1 MESLTLDEI
10 IRREYDCRVSYIK
23 SKNIELE
30 REYFSEVPIGE
41 IIQGASFNDAFESF
55 KETVKSN
62 NEDDISTI
70 FMLLQECFL
79 FTAGHDLMFKKK
91 LKADCFTSVPMDD
104 FIYPKLVKTVKE
116 KYNDVSVMKENV
128 NQEKNIKDI
137 ERIVYTF
144 TEMQALL
151 NLLYCQ
157 DFQFPI
163 GWEGLF
169 PEIHEEI
176 IDLLKKFGITIG
188 DFLHALIDSKCK
200 TMTELLSEITN
211 PQLRKTYLE
220 KVEKLKEEKH
230 KKTQTFALVDLPITY
245 FSDYTFFDFLNS
257 EQESSIFKEPSPKE
271 VEKIIIQK
279 R

>member
-10 IRREYDCRVSYIK
+10 IKREYECRVSYIK

-41 IIQGASFNDAFESF
+41 IIQGASFDDTFESF

-79 FTAGHDLMFKKK
+79 FTAGHDMMYKEK
-91 LKADCFTSVPMDD
+91 LKADCFTSVPMED
-104 FIYPKLVKTVKE
+104 FIYPKLVEAVKE
-116 KYNDVSVMKENV
+116 KYNNVSVMKENV

-151 NLLYCQ
+151 YLLYCQ
-157 DFQFPI
+157 DFQFPN
-163 GWEGLF
+163 GWERIC
-169 PEIHEEI
+169 PEVHEEV
-176 IDLLKKFGITIG
+176 LETLKKSGMTIG

-200 TMTELLSEITN
+200 TMTEILSEITN

-220 KVEKLKEEKH
+220 KVEKLKEKKH
-230 KKTQTFALVDLPITY
+230 KETQTFAHVDLPITY
-245 FSDYTFFDFLNS
+245 FSDYTFLDFLNS
-257 EQESSIFKEPSPKE
+257 EHESSILKDPTPRE